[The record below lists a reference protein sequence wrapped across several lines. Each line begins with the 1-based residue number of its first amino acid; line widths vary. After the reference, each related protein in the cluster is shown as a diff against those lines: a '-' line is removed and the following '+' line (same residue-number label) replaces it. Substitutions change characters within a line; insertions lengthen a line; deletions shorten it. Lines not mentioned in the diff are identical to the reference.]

1 MPFIGRGSTG
11 QSGGGPSGS
20 RHGGRGPSTSG
31 LASSRSSAPGAAAAE
46 EGLTAEYAIEDF
58 GGARLNL
65 SYSAAADAEAIEFSR
80 SYSQA
85 SIHTY
90 NTWHL
95 HRTVTPPP
103 LHTRPPTPRHI
114 PHIRSGARGALYF
127 SSHATDPT
135 ASTSR

>member
-11 QSGGGPSGS
+11 QSGGGGPSGS

-46 EGLTAEYAIEDF
+46 DGLTAEYVIEDF

-90 NTWHL
+90 NAWHL
-95 HRTVTPPP
+95 HRAVTPPP
-103 LHTRPPTPRHI
+103 LHAPLAEHDGADGRDLREIAPPGR
-114 PHIRSGARGALYF
+114 RELQR
-127 SSHATDPT
+127 
-135 ASTSR
+135 

>member
-11 QSGGGPSGS
+11 QSGGGGPSGS
-20 RHGGRGPSTSG
+20 RHGGCGPSTSG

-46 EGLTAEYAIEDF
+46 EELTAEYAIEDF

-90 NTWHL
+90 NACASAPRCHTSAAP
-95 HRTVTPPP
+95 RTPC
-103 LHTRPPTPRHI
+103 R
-114 PHIRSGARGALYF
+114 ARW
-127 SSHATDPT
+127 
-135 ASTSR
+135 R